1 MAHFTTLE
9 ADPLPGQ
16 PSVIITDFTSIAG
29 KTQNN
34 KNCNIPFLYNNADSY
49 FCALNQSR
57 FVCAV
62 DQANNF
68 DYCNLGLILISF
80 LIRNILFFKKTLN
93 ISYFKVNSPELKQME
108 TDKHLI

>member
-1 MAHFTTLE
+1 MNPPFTCSFDRYSALGFSECDGITFDSTNKAVFTTLE
-9 ADPLPGQ
+9 VDPLPGQ

-34 KNCNIPFLYNNADSY
+34 KNCNIPFLYNNAASY

-68 DYCNLGLILISF
+68 DYCNLG
-80 LIRNILFFKKTLN
+80 K
-93 ISYFKVNSPELKQME
+93 
-108 TDKHLI
+108 